1 MAKLLAALSVILSV
15 SETALGVKW
24 LTGAKEN
31 DWDPKRIFYGIVW
44 LVNAVMH
51 ILMAIDLL
59 SQDGSEEDVDF
70 EDADLDGLDG
80 YED

>member
-1 MAKLLAALSVILSV
+1 MAKLLAALSFILSV

-24 LTGAKEN
+24 LTGAKEH

-44 LVNAVMH
+44 LVNAEMH
-51 ILMAIDLL
+51 VLMAIDLL
-59 SQDGSEEDVDF
+59 SQDGDDGIDDFEDVDW
-70 EDADLDGLDG
+70 DDLDG